1 MCSLNF
7 EDVEGIRHFTQQNER
22 RELREMFRND
32 FFLCGQWREL
42 SVLLKNLRE
51 SRRPCSKMQHEN
63 LIKAR
68 NNSDSINHDEVFE
81 LFKLGKFANSLF
93 YLEW

>member
-1 MCSLNF
+1 MSKGIGTLRNKTKEESCVRCF
-7 EDVEGIRHFTQQNER
+7 EMI
-22 RELREMFRND
+22 

-42 SVLLKNLRE
+42 SVLVKNLRE

-63 LIKAR
+63 LIKER
-68 NNSDSINHDEVFE
+68 NNSYSINHDEVFE